1 MRLIARLQS
10 LWRKLDAAVKKSAAL
25 RALCYALMAAAIYAV
40 WLLTDGE
47 SVAFVYSEF

>member
-1 MRLIARLQS
+1 MIARLQN
-10 LWRKLDAAVKKSAAL
+10 LWRRLDAAVKQSAAL

-47 SVAFVYSEF
+47 SVSFVYSEF

>member
-1 MRLIARLQS
+1 MRLQTLLI
-10 LWRKLDAAVKKSAAL
+10 KLESALAKSAAL

-40 WLLTDGE
+40 WLLSGGE